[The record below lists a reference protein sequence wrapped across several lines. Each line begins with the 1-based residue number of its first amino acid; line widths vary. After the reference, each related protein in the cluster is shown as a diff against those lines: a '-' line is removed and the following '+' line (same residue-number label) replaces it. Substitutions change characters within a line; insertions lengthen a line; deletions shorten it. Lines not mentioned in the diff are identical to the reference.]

1 LIDTSNGTRKGAT
14 GAGLLTEIKAEQ
26 PVKRRKRIDD
36 IADQLDERDRKEFLE
51 ALTDRSIPAVA
62 IVRVMQ
68 RRGFKLTETQVSNV
82 RRGIDGA
89 E

>member
-1 LIDTSNGTRKGAT
+1 MIDTLNGTRKGT
-14 GAGLLTEIKAEQ
+14 TVAGLLTEIKAEQ

-36 IADQLDERDRKEFLE
+36 IAEQLDERDRKEFLQ

-68 RRGFKLTETQVSNV
+68 RRGFKLSEQQVSNV
-82 RRGIDGA
+82 RRSVDGT
-89 E
+89 

>member
-1 LIDTSNGTRKGAT
+1 M
-14 GAGLLTEIKAEQ
+14 AGLLTEIKAEQ
-26 PVKRRKRIDD
+26 RVTRRKWYDN
-36 IADQLDERDRKEFLE
+36 IADQLDEHDRKEFLD
-51 ALTDRSIPAVA
+51 ALVDRSIPAVS

>member
-14 GAGLLTEIKAEQ
+14 VAGLLTEIKAEQ

-36 IADQLDERDRKEFLE
+36 IADQLDERDRKEFLQ

>member
-1 LIDTSNGTRKGAT
+1 LIDTLNGTRKGAT
-14 GAGLLTEIKAEQ
+14 VAGLLTEIKAEQ

-36 IADQLDERDRKEFLE
+36 IADQLDERDRKEFLG